1 MPCQEISAG
10 TDRLVFFFGRGLRIG
25 KMVENVGKGNKYH
38 VSIHCLAEN
47 PATQVFNQMFNTVNS
62 IIACNCT
69 Q

>member
-1 MPCQEISAG
+1 M
-10 TDRLVFFFGRGLRIG
+10 DFFFFFFE
-25 KMVENVGKGNKYH
+25 KNNVCH

-47 PATQVFNQMFNTVNS
+47 LATQAFNQMFNTVNN

>member
-1 MPCQEISAG
+1 METTVKSI
-10 TDRLVFFFGRGLRIG
+10 LVKAYNSVSIV
-25 KMVENVGKGNKYH
+25 KCH

-47 PATQVFNQMFNTVNS
+47 PATQVFNQMFNTVNN